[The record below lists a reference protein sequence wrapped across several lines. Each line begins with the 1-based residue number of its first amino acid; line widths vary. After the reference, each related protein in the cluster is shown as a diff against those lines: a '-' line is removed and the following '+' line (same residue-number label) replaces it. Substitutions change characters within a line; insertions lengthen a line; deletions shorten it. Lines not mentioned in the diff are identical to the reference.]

1 MPEHR
6 RSIFR
11 RLLTLAKRLGLV
23 AAAVLVTLLAVR
35 IWDVERGPPLE
46 PWHSFVPHELSITE
60 MDRGDWQAYLAAEDK
75 AFQSVRTQ
83 VTEKLDAE
91 DRTPINRYFSGS
103 RIYPPGFAKD
113 WNRSYE
119 IEPPGAVHGA
129 VVLLHGLTDSPY
141 SLRHIAE
148 LYAARGFVAVGVR
161 LPGHGTVP
169 GGLTRGS
176 WQDWMAATRLA
187 MREARR
193 AAGPDGPI
201 HIVGYSNGGA
211 LALLYTLD
219 SLDDGALPRPAKVV
233 LLSPMVGV
241 TEFARFAGLAALPAV
256 LPAFAKAAW
265 LNILP
270 EFNPFK
276 YNSFPVNAAR
286 QSYLLTQALQEAIA
300 RHADDGGL
308 KDFPPVQTF
317 LSVLDTTVS
326 TAAVV
331 NALHAVL
338 AEARSELVLF
348 DINRNADVDSLAM
361 FRPSTLAALA
371 DLMPPAPRPFRS
383 IVVTNRNRGTPQMEA
398 LVTEA
403 GATSAA
409 TVPLPLTYPH
419 DVYSLSHIA
428 VPFPLSDG
436 LYGLTPDETPS
447 EDFGISLGTL
457 SSRGESRALVVG
469 MDFIMR
475 MQSNPFFPY
484 MAERIAADLPPPEV
498 PAPARTAD

>member
-1 MPEHR
+1 MPEPR

-60 MDRGDWQAYLAAEDK
+60 MDGGDWRAYLAAEDK

-193 AAGPDGPI
+193 AAGRTGRSTSSAI
-201 HIVGYSNGGA
+201 E
-211 LALLYTLD
+211 
-219 SLDDGALPRPAKVV
+219 RRR
-233 LLSPMVGV
+233 
-241 TEFARFAGLAALPAV
+241 AR
-256 LPAFAKAAW
+256 
-265 LNILP
+265 
-270 EFNPFK
+270 
-276 YNSFPVNAAR
+276 S
-286 QSYLLTQALQEAIA
+286 
-300 RHADDGGL
+300 
-308 KDFPPVQTF
+308 
-317 LSVLDTTVS
+317 
-326 TAAVV
+326 
-331 NALHAVL
+331 ALH
-338 AEARSELVLF
+338 
-348 DINRNADVDSLAM
+348 
-361 FRPSTLAALA
+361 
-371 DLMPPAPRPFRS
+371 PRQPR
-383 IVVTNRNRGTPQMEA
+383 
-398 LVTEA
+398 
-403 GATSAA
+403 
-409 TVPLPLTYPH
+409 
-419 DVYSLSHIA
+419 
-428 VPFPLSDG
+428 
-436 LYGLTPDETPS
+436 
-447 EDFGISLGTL
+447 
-457 SSRGESRALVVG
+457 
-469 MDFIMR
+469 
-475 MQSNPFFPY
+475 
-484 MAERIAADLPPPEV
+484 
-498 PAPARTAD
+498 

>member
-1 MPEHR
+1 
-6 RSIFR
+6 
-11 RLLTLAKRLGLV
+11 
-23 AAAVLVTLLAVR
+23 
-35 IWDVERGPPLE
+35 
-46 PWHSFVPHELSITE
+46 
-60 MDRGDWQAYLAAEDK
+60 
-75 AFQSVRTQ
+75 
-83 VTEKLDAE
+83 
-91 DRTPINRYFSGS
+91 
-103 RIYPPGFAKD
+103 
-113 WNRSYE
+113 
-119 IEPPGAVHGA
+119 
-129 VVLLHGLTDSPY
+129 
-141 SLRHIAE
+141 
-148 LYAARGFVAVGVR
+148 
-161 LPGHGTVP
+161 
-169 GGLTRGS
+169 
-176 WQDWMAATRLA
+176 
-187 MREARR
+187 
-193 AAGPDGPI
+193 
-201 HIVGYSNGGA
+201 
-211 LALLYTLD
+211 
-219 SLDDGALPRPAKVV
+219 
-233 LLSPMVGV
+233 MVGV

-383 IVVTNRNRGTPQMEA
+383 IVVTNRNRDTPQMEA

-484 MAERIAADLPPPEV
+484 MADQIAADLPPPEV
-498 PAPARTAD
+498 PRACPDCGLKHGADHTAPEPGSPRGGCPDRRSATHRNDGAWGAERERRDQERHGE